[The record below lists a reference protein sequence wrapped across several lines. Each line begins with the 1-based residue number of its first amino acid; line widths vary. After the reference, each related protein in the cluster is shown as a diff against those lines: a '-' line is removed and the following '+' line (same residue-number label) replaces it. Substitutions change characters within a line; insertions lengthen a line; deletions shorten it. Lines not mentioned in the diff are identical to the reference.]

1 MCFKPL
7 RDWMH
12 KGRTAMTQRF
22 SSNFAQHMEGMAREK
37 HNAGFSFKYM
47 DKHLDEFDCFC
58 RDRFPNRES
67 LDKELIETWVYH
79 TESKSVQEIQKRFR
93 TMMHLGNYMLPLGIE
108 AYIPKNTLKQAK
120 SEEPHIFTDAQLEEF
135 FQLCD
140 GFKAVKYPPYR
151 HLIAP
156 VMFRMIYCC
165 GLRNSEACHLKCC
178 NINMQDGTIRIYE
191 SKGHKNRMVYMSE
204 DLTELCR
211 KYDSAMVTMNQ
222 GREYFFPSSRT
233 GYYNNTSVCKLFDSI
248 LNQTSFHGKTSK
260 KPTCHGLRHTF
271 AVNSMRKCIADGED
285 FDIMIR
291 YLSRYMGHSCP
302 QNTMYYLHMAV
313 TLVPEIRRMA
323 KGYEDI
329 LNGVAYV
336 EE

>member
-1 MCFKPL
+1 
-7 RDWMH
+7 
-12 KGRTAMTQRF
+12 
-22 SSNFAQHMEGMAREK
+22 MAKEK
-37 HNAGFSFKYM
+37 HNSGFSLKYM
-47 DKHLDEFDCFC
+47 DKHLAEFDCFC
-58 RDRFPNRES
+58 MEHFPDKDS
-67 LDKELIETWVYH
+67 LDKELVEAWVYH
-79 TESKSVQEIQKRFR
+79 TKSKSVQEIQKRFR
-93 TMMHLGNYMLPLGIE
+93 TMMHLGNFMLPLGGVVYV
-108 AYIPKNTLKQAK
+108 AKNIFKRAK
-120 SEEPHIFTDAQLEEF
+120 PEEPHIFTDVQLTEF

-151 HLIAP
+151 HLVTS

-178 NINMQDGTIRIYE
+178 DINPRDGTIKIYE
-191 SKGHKNRMVYMSE
+191 SKGHKNRVVYMSD

-211 KYDSAMVTMNQ
+211 KYDSTMVTMNPE
-222 GREYFFPSSRT
+222 RVYFFPSSRKC
-233 GYYNNTSVCKLFDSI
+233 YYNNTSVCKLFDNI
-248 LNQTSFHGKTSK
+248 LNKASFYGKTSK

-271 AVNSMRKCIADGED
+271 AVNSMRKCIAEGEN

-313 TLVPEIRRMA
+313 NLVPEIRKMA

-329 LNGVAYV
+329 RDH
-336 EE
+336 

>member
-1 MCFKPL
+1 MY
-7 RDWMH
+7 
-12 KGRTAMTQRF
+12 KGGTAMTKEF
-22 SSNFAQHMEGMAREK
+22 SSNFAKYIEGMAKEK
-37 HNAGFSFKYM
+37 HNSGFSLKYM
-47 DKHLDEFDCFC
+47 DKHLAEFDCFC
-58 RDRFPNRES
+58 MEHFPDKDS
-67 LDKELIETWVYH
+67 LDKELVEAWVYH
-79 TESKSVQEIQKRFR
+79 TKSKSVQEIQKRFR
-93 TMMHLGNYMLPLGIE
+93 TMMHLGNFMLPLGGVVYV
-108 AYIPKNTLKQAK
+108 AKNIFKRAK
-120 SEEPHIFTDAQLEEF
+120 PEEPHIFTDVQLTEF

-151 HLIAP
+151 HLVTS

-178 NINMQDGTIRIYE
+178 DINPRDGTIKIYE
-191 SKGHKNRMVYMSE
+191 SKGHKNRVVYMSD

-211 KYDSAMVTMNQ
+211 KYDSTMVTMNPE
-222 GREYFFPSSRT
+222 RVYFFPSSRKC
-233 GYYNNTSVCKLFDSI
+233 YYNNTSVCKLFDNI
-248 LNQTSFHGKTSK
+248 LNKASFYGKTSK

-271 AVNSMRKCIADGED
+271 AVNSMRKCIAEGEN

-313 TLVPEIRRMA
+313 NLVPEIRKMA

-336 EE
+336 EEY

>member
-1 MCFKPL
+1 
-7 RDWMH
+7 
-12 KGRTAMTQRF
+12 MTKEF
-22 SSNFAQHMEGMAREK
+22 SSNFAKYIEGMAKEK
-37 HNAGFSFKYM
+37 HNSGFSLKYM
-47 DKHLDEFDCFC
+47 DKHLAEFDCFC
-58 RDRFPNRES
+58 RNHFPDKDS
-67 LDKELIETWVYH
+67 LDKELVEAWVYH
-79 TESKSVQEIQKRFR
+79 TKSKSLQEIQKRFR
-93 TMMHLGNYMLPLGIE
+93 TMMHLGNYMLPLVGD
-108 AYIPKNTLKQAK
+108 AYIAKNTLKREK
-120 SEEPHIFTDAQLEEF
+120 PEEPHIFTDAQLGEF
-135 FQLCD
+135 FQVCD
-140 GFKAVKYPPYR
+140 DFKAVKYPPYR
-151 HLIAP
+151 HLVTS

-178 NINMQDGTIRIYE
+178 NINLQDGTIKIYE
-191 SKGHKNRMVYMSE
+191 SKGHKNRVVYMSD

-211 KYDSAMVTMNQ
+211 KYNSVMVSMNP
-222 GREYFFPSSRT
+222 GREYFFSSSRSS
-233 GYYNNTSVCKLFDSI
+233 YYNNTSACKLFDSI
-248 LNQTSFHGKTSK
+248 LNKTSFYVKTSK

-313 TLVPEIRRMA
+313 TLVPEIRKMA

-336 EE
+336 EEY

>member
-1 MCFKPL
+1 MYE
-7 RDWMH
+7 
-12 KGRTAMTQRF
+12 GGTAMIKGF
-22 SSNFAQHMEGMAREK
+22 LSNFAQYMEGMAREK
-37 HNAGFSFKYM
+37 HNSGFSLKYM
-47 DKHLDEFDCFC
+47 DKHLAEFDCFC
-58 RDRFPNRES
+58 SNHFPDKYS
-67 LDKELIETWVYH
+67 LDKELVEAWVYH

-93 TMMHLGNYMLPLGIE
+93 TMMHLGNYMLPLRGGT
-108 AYIPKNTLKQAK
+108 YIAKNTLKTVK
-120 SEEPHIFTDAQLEEF
+120 PEEPHIFTDAQLEEF
-135 FQLCD
+135 FQFCD

-151 HLIAP
+151 HLVTSVI
-156 VMFRMIYCC
+156 FRMIYCC

-178 NINMQDGTIRIYE
+178 DINLQDGTIKIYE
-191 SKGHKNRMVYMSE
+191 SKGHKNRVVYMSE

-211 KYDSAMVTMNQ
+211 KYDSAMVTMNP
-222 GREYFFPSSRT
+222 GREYFFSSSRA
-233 GYYNNTSVCKLFDSI
+233 GYYNNTLVCALFDSI
-248 LNQTSFHGKTSK
+248 LKKTSFYGKTSK

-271 AVNSMRKCIADGED
+271 AVNSMRKCIAEGEN

-313 TLVPEIRRMA
+313 NLVPEIRKMT

-336 EE
+336 EEY

>member
-1 MCFKPL
+1 
-7 RDWMH
+7 
-12 KGRTAMTQRF
+12 MTKRF
-22 SSNFAQHMEGMAREK
+22 SSNFALYIEGMAREK
-37 HNAGFSFKYM
+37 HNSGFSLKYM
-47 DKHLDEFDCFC
+47 DKHLADFDCFC
-58 RDRFPNRES
+58 RDHFPDKDS
-67 LDKELIETWVYH
+67 LDKELVEAWVYH
-79 TESKSVQEIQKRFR
+79 TKSKSVQEIQKRFC
-93 TMMHLGNYMLPLGIE
+93 TMMHLGNYMLPHRVE
-108 AYIPKNTLKQAK
+108 TYIAKNMLKRAK
-120 SEEPHIFTDAQLEEF
+120 PEEPHIFTDAQLEEF

-151 HLIAP
+151 HLVSS

-178 NINMQDGTIRIYE
+178 DINLQDGTIKIYE
-191 SKGHKNRMVYMSE
+191 SKGHKNRVVYMSE

-211 KYDSAMVTMNQ
+211 KYDSAMGTMNP
-222 GREYFFPSSRT
+222 GREFFFPSSRA

-248 LNQTSFHGKTSK
+248 LNKTSFYGKTSK

-271 AVNSMRKCIADGED
+271 AVNSMRKCIAKGED

-313 TLVPEIRRMA
+313 TLVPEIRKMA

-336 EE
+336 EEY

>member
-1 MCFKPL
+1 MT
-7 RDWMH
+7 
-12 KGRTAMTQRF
+12 KGF
-22 SSNFAQHMEGMAREK
+22 SSNFAQYMEGMVREK
-37 HNAGFSFKYM
+37 HNSGFSLKYL
-47 DKHLDEFDCFC
+47 DKHLAEFDCFC
-58 RDRFPNRES
+58 RNHFPDKDS
-67 LDKELIETWVYH
+67 LDKELVEAWVYH
-79 TESKSVQEIQKRFR
+79 TESKSIRGIQKRFR
-93 TMMHLGNYMLPLGIE
+93 TMMHLGNYMLPLRGGKT
-108 AYIPKNTLKQAK
+108 YIAKNTLKTAK
-120 SEEPHIFTDAQLEEF
+120 PEEPHIFTDAQLEEF
-135 FQLCD
+135 FQFCD
-140 GFKAVKYPPYR
+140 GFKAVKYPLYR
-151 HLIAP
+151 HLVSSVI
-156 VMFRMIYCC
+156 FRMIYCC

-178 NINMQDGTIRIYE
+178 DINLQDGLIKIYE

-211 KYDSAMVTMNQ
+211 KYDSAMVTMNP
-222 GREYFFPSSRT
+222 GREYFFPSSRV
-233 GYYNNTSVCKLFDSI
+233 GYYNNTSVCFLFDSI
-248 LNQTSFHGKTSK
+248 LKKTSFCGNTSK

-313 TLVPEIRRMA
+313 NLVPEIRKMA